1 MPVKEQC
8 LNILDEMFK
17 NGLCECDLTGI
28 SIGLLNEWL
37 EKHGYEMCS
46 NGIEEPG
53 TIDTN
58 GWQIDFW
65 SVIYKKDSTVPVFNI
80 SGSVLETDLRI
91 TKCD

>member
-1 MPVKEQC
+1 
-8 LNILDEMFK
+8 
-17 NGLCECDLTGI
+17 
-28 SIGLLNEWL
+28 
-37 EKHGYEMCS
+37 MCS